1 MQDIA
6 RFFIDEEASV
16 IQAMEKLDSLAM
28 KVLFVASDG
37 RLAAALTDGDIRRH
51 ILSNR
56 DLNEKVAKVANYN
69 PKYVLEKDRANAL
82 EFMKDHSIE
91 AVPIVDE
98 ELHIIDVVFWN
109 EKKTAAKK
117 PQIDLPVVMM
127 AGGMGTRLYPYTKI
141 LPKPLIPIG
150 EIPIAEHIINR
161 FTPFGCKDIH
171 LIVNYKKNMIKAYF
185 NEVEK
190 DYTVNYVDEEK
201 PLGTGG
207 GLSLLRGK
215 INKTFILTNC
225 DILIEEDISKIYDFH
240 RKNGNVIT
248 MVCALQNFQ
257 IPYGVVTLGEGGSIE
272 KMEEKPSVSF
282 FTNTGCYIVEPEVI
296 DAIRDNEAIGFPTV
310 IENYR
315 AAGRNVGVYPIGEGA
330 WMDMGQMDELEKMR
344 TKLSQN

>member
-6 RFFIDEEASV
+6 RFFIEEEATV
-16 IQAMEKLDSLAM
+16 IEAMEKLDSLAM
-28 KVLFVASDG
+28 KVLFVAKEG

-51 ILSNR
+51 ILASR
-56 DLNEKVAKVANYN
+56 DLSATVSKIANYN
-69 PKYVLEKDRANAL
+69 PKYVLEKDRAKAL
-82 EFMKDHSIE
+82 DFLKEHSIE
-91 AVPIVDE
+91 AAPIVDE

-109 EKKTAAKK
+109 EKKTAVKK

-161 FTPFGCKDIH
+161 FTPFGCKDIY
-171 LIVNYKKNMIKAYF
+171 LVVNYKKNMIKAYF

-190 DYTVNYVDEEK
+190 DYNVYYVDEEK

-215 INKTFILTNC
+215 IDKTFILTNC
-225 DILIEEDISKIYDFH
+225 DILIQEDISKIYEYH
-240 RKNGNVIT
+240 RQNDNVIT

-257 IPYGVVTLGEGGSIE
+257 IPYGVVNLGEGGKIE
-272 KMEEKPSVSF
+272 KMEEKPSISF
-282 FTNTGCYIVEPEVI
+282 FTNTGCYIVEPEVLDSI
-296 DAIRDNEAIGFPTV
+296 KDDEAIGFPTV

-315 AAGRNVGVYPIGEGA
+315 NAGRNVGVYPIGEGA

-344 TKLSQN
+344 AKLSQN